1 MKMMNKKRASYT
13 KKVLKNNDLI
23 NNNEIKMSDSIKKIK
38 NYELYFKPIKNFKLM
53 SLFELQDISK
63 DLYFLN
69 EYEYLDN
76 EKYIFFND
84 YFNKPVLSKKYIL
97 NIITSYK
104 YLLNSIL
111 ILDENRITNLD
122 LYPKNIIFVDEKKS
136 IITNFGR
143 SFINSSEKIENIDFL
158 LKEYNAS
165 NIYIPL
171 EAQLI
176 CYMNEMKIQSLSY
189 ENIELVIN
197 EFNRNMS
204 LSSISYILNED
215 KYLSLIN
222 KPRNFIISSLL
233 MTSNTW
239 NNYGLSILY
248 LQILSILMKDYSKDN
263 KEFINF
269 IKGFYNI
276 LLLGLERV
284 KIDNIIE
291 LFDKMILSI
300 NEKEW
305 NMIFTN

>member
-111 ILDENRITNLD
+111 ILDENRIINLD